1 MDNFQ
6 KYLENSLALNQDL
19 FAQNSATWT
28 PIDTLYIGGGTP
40 SLWGEKGIAYLVN
53 LLDRHGINFSDE
65 YEFTIEL
72 NPGSWNKVDLKGIKD
87 LGVNRVSVGVQSLSA
102 KTLKALDRIHNVDDV
117 YKTLD
122 CLADLDFNFSVDFML
137 GLPREKSCERDISN
151 EVNEIL
157 SFNPSHMSAYILTVN
172 KNYIH
177 YNSLP
182 DENYISDEY
191 LTLSSLMTGHGF
203 DHYEVSNFAKPN
215 SQSKHNLKY
224 WRGESVAALGPSAT
238 GFLKCTKDS
247 GIRYK
252 WKTLEAP
259 DFSIEDVSINE
270 YKLERFF
277 LNLRISEGINLID
290 YVSEKKID
298 EVKSFVDV
306 LNVQGHL
313 SSSSLEKFSLSPS
326 GFLCADSITTRLMSY
341 I

>member
-1 MDNFQ
+1 VENFQ
-6 KYLENSLALNQDL
+6 KYLANSLTLHQDL
-19 FAQNSATWT
+19 FAQNGAMWA

-53 LLDRHGINFSDE
+53 LLDRYGINFSDD

-72 NPGSWNKVDLKGIKD
+72 NPGSWSKTDLMGIKD

-102 KTLKALDRIHNVDDV
+102 KTLQALDRIHNVDDV

-122 CLADLDFNFSVDFML
+122 CLAGLDFNFSVDFML
-137 GLPREKSCERDISN
+137 GLPKEKSGERNISN
-151 EVNEIL
+151 EVSEIL

-182 DENYISDEY
+182 DENFVSDEY
-191 LTLSSLMTGHGF
+191 LTLSRLMTENGF
-203 DHYEVSNFAKPN
+203 NHYEVSNFAKPG
-215 SQSKHNLKY
+215 SQSRHNLKY
-224 WRGESVAALGPSAT
+224 WRGESVAALGPSAS
-238 GFLKCTKDS
+238 GFLKSAQYS
-247 GIRYK
+247 GVRYK
-252 WKTLEAP
+252 WKTVESP
-259 DFSIEDVSINE
+259 DFAIEDVSRDE

-277 LNLRISEGINLID
+277 LNLRISDGINLLD
-290 YVSEKKID
+290 YVSEEKIY
-298 EVKSFVDV
+298 EVKSFVDE
-306 LNVQGHL
+306 LNLQGHL
-313 SSSSLEKFSLSPS
+313 TSPVLEKFSLSPS